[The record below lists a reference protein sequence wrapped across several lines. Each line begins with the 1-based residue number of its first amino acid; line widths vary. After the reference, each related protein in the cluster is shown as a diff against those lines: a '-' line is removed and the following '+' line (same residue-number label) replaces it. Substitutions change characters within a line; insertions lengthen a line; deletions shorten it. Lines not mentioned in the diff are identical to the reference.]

1 MQFTSNSP
9 REPTNGQVLLSPA
22 STGTNSTLRTGAGM
36 TKQELMKFANDP
48 FWVRLRT
55 FLFILFWVIW
65 FAMLIGSIVIVA
77 MAPGCPATAS
87 LPWWKKSSMANVKF
101 PVIAETLD
109 DYIDNTMEKI
119 DDIKSNLSKLSALNI
134 DTLIVGTFNPYVLLP
149 NELASNETREKID
162 QLRNKMISLAKNDNG
177 IKIIA
182 DLDLQKTSNVYSKQ
196 NYSEMDDPYF
206 TQNDKQLLNYAS
218 PKAKEL
224 VKDAVLAWMKTKI
237 EGIQTEGVY
246 AKDPETGKLVH
257 SKDATADILKAVKS
271 AGQNK
276 VLLMVN
282 TTREEPPENIFN
294 EDDDTDLSDMSP
306 NNSIWDKLT
315 EKPLK
320 KLKAS
325 LEMIFAPY
333 VKHEEQTKLD
343 NNKTDA
349 DILVNRDNVGKYWRT
364 YQIPFPKSPNN
375 PINESMRE
383 AAAIAMYMIPR
394 STPLIELDDKT
405 MKDADSKVINKML
418 KLRKEN
424 PETFLAGRT
433 ILPNVKGSSTIF
445 AVYRGAKKENGYLLL
460 INEETNEQIISID
473 SQELPYQD
481 DIVSKRVILI
491 TGLSNESIGMD
502 VILEQIKIQPQQAM
516 LIEFSAK

>member
-101 PVIAETLD
+101 PVTTETFD
-109 DYIDNTMEKI
+109 DYIDNTIEKI
-119 DDIKSNLSKLSALNI
+119 DDIKSNLTKLSALNI
-134 DTLIVGTFNPYVLLP
+134 DTLIVGAFNPYILLP

-162 QLRNKMISLAKNDNG
+162 EFRNKMISLAKNDDG

-182 DLDLQKTSNVYSKQ
+182 DLDFQETFDVYSKQ
-196 NYSEMDDPYF
+196 NYSEMGDVYF
-206 TQNDKQLLNYAS
+206 TQNDKLLLNYAS

-224 VKDAVLAWMKTKI
+224 VKDVVLAWMKTKI
-237 EGIQTEGVY
+237 EGIQTTGVF
-246 AKDPETGKLVH
+246 AKDPETGKLFN
-257 SKDATADILKAVKS
+257 SKEAAADILKAVKS

-276 VLLMVN
+276 VLLMIN
-282 TTREEPPENIFN
+282 TTKDEPVENIFN
-294 EDDDTDLSDMSP
+294 EEDTNLSDMSP
-306 NNSIWDKLT
+306 DNSLWEKLT

-320 KLKAS
+320 KLKES
-325 LEMIFAPY
+325 LDMIFAPY

-364 YQIPFPKSPNN
+364 YQMPLPESPNN

-383 AAAIAMYMIPR
+383 AAAMAMYMIPR

-405 MKDADSKVINKML
+405 IKNADSKVINKML

-433 ILPNVKGSSTIF
+433 ILPKVKGSSTIF

-460 INEETNEQIISID
+460 INEDSNEQIISID
-473 SQELPYQD
+473 SKELPYQD
-481 DIVSKRVILI
+481 DIISKRVILI
-491 TGLSNESIGMD
+491 TSLSNDSIGMD
-502 VILEQIKIQPQQAM
+502 IILEQIKIQPQQAM